1 VRQAAQRALD
11 RYGQVRF
18 IAAHRLDVDKR
29 GGEHGTV
36 TGKIKVHGG
45 SIECSAVPVAQGL
58 PAREQMLMFRVDS
71 EVGRLRQVILHR
83 PGLELK
89 RLTPDNAA
97 DLLFDDVLWV
107 SRAQQEHDAF
117 ADVLRSRGAVVHY
130 YSDLLAQT
138 LDITA
143 ARDYV
148 LDGVFDS
155 RWHGPLACGQLRA
168 AVDGLDS
175 VTLAGYLVGG
185 ITKREISELAPE
197 PKSIAFHSLDPDG
210 FVLVPLPNLLYQRDT
225 SCWIY
230 TGVSINAMRR
240 QARVRESLFAEAIY
254 RWHPMFASAAFD
266 VWYHGADAAPA
277 TIEGGDVLVIGNGAV
292 LAGMSERTTPQAL
305 EMLAHRLFA
314 ADAATSLVAI
324 DMPKQRAFMHLD
336 TMLTMADHGVFTKYA
351 GMGMLRSYTIEPG
364 ASARELKVTDHPP
377 EDMHTA
383 LAAALGLSS
392 IKVLTAVQDVRS
404 AQREQW
410 DDGCNVLAVEPG
422 VVVAYERNVTT
433 NAYLEENGIEVITVA
448 GGELGRGRGGPRCM
462 SCPIE
467 RSG

>member
-1 VRQAAQRALD
+1 
-11 RYGQVRF
+11 
-18 IAAHRLDVDKR
+18 
-29 GGEHGTV
+29 
-36 TGKIKVHGG
+36 
-45 SIECSAVPVAQGL
+45 
-58 PAREQMLMFRVDS
+58 MLMFRVDS

-83 PGLELK
+83 PDLELK

-155 RWHGPLACGQLRA
+155 RLHGPLACGQLRA

-230 TGVSINAMRR
+230 SGVSINAMRR

-254 RWHPMFASAAFD
+254 RWHPMFAAAGFD